1 MENYV
6 FHNKNE
12 ICSSRGFLREL
23 DFDKLYERIEAATS
37 KDLQAFRSC
46 IINLYTRG
54 ILGEALEEESM
65 LLPKLRQ
72 CIENVNTEGFDRIKK
87 MQISFLV
94 ENLKAGEKVYFA
106 KQS

>member
-1 MENYV
+1 MVWEV
-6 FHNKNE
+6 
-12 ICSSRGFLREL
+12 LV
-23 DFDKLYERIEAATS
+23 
-37 KDLQAFRSC
+37 
-46 IINLYTRG
+46 NLYTRG